1 MQGSTFQSQRGEVNA
16 VYYHPGKGR
25 HGKCKEVT
33 SHEREAR
40 QMQGSTSQER
50 GGIVNAGCIFQK
62 KGCIGN
68 AG

>member
-1 MQGSTFQSQRGEVNA
+1 MQGSTFQGKVGLVIAGQ
-16 VYYHPGKGR
+16 YHPGKGR